1 MSQSCSFRRRLRRR
15 SARRSCTLP
24 GRSSGRYPIRRIAAA
39 RWRSGVHHHLWCGT
53 TPCCGQGDPHVCMRY
68 SWVLL
73 QAGLTCSYTTAV
85 QPALPAVPSFLEGLL
100 FRWSRTCRRRH
111 IHPRGPRL
119 VRPGL
124 KAAPFSLSGL
134 ASRRTGTHRM
144 RPALQ
149 ACTPRTS
156 VQRRVSSPTGR
167 GVGLKRVPH
176 IQNADC
182 PSVTVWQ
189 LPLHPLG

>member
-15 SARRSCTLP
+15 SARRSSIRV
-24 GRSSGRYPIRRIAAA
+24 GRSSGQYPNRCR
-39 RWRSGVHHHLWCGT
+39 
-53 TPCCGQGDPHVCMRY
+53 GQGDPPSKGDPHVCMRY
-68 SWVLL
+68 SLVLL

-85 QPALPAVPSFLEGLL
+85 QPALPAVPSLLEGLL
-100 FRWSRTCRRRH
+100 FRWSRTCRRKY
-111 IHPRGPRL
+111 IPLRGPRI
-119 VRPGL
+119 VRPSL
-124 KAAPFSLSGL
+124 KAAQFSLLGL

-144 RPALQ
+144 RPALL